1 MFNLSENTKLRGI
14 GYKALNALRPCNII
28 ALIAVVAASWVMVVL
43 SGVTGQ
49 FFFFDAITH
58 VFTSSV
64 SIFLILTEIQWGFLK
79 RYLERAWPV
88 FSDRHG
94 FLWLGIAMIAL
105 GCDMLGNLNKP
116 VFSSKNLGLPLWRLI
131 MASGILSITFGFFN
145 FIATVIFRDGPS
157 GLTARMIRTDGNL
170 ADAGN
175 NNPSDYYEPTT
186 VSTLGRSNTRYNG
199 NNSNSNKEYGSSVGV
214 DEESDIE
221 ANLPVDMAASR
232 FRRMTQVFKKS
243 PFVGHAQG
251 GLAGKKIQ
259 ISKPILISH
268 YDEETAGIAK
278 NGAGAGV
285 GDYYSHT
292 NDAATVVDDNDN
304 DNGRDHDLGIERDT
318 ERHSTYPDDRSSP
331 ILPDIRRPP
340 TALHP
345 AMSSH
350 YSVANMS
357 RF

>member
-14 GYKALNALRPCNII
+14 GYKVLNVLRPCNII
-28 ALIAVVAASWVMVVL
+28 ALISVIAASWVMIVL

-64 SIFLILTEIQWGFLK
+64 GIFLILTEIQWGFFK
-79 RYLERAWPV
+79 RYFERSWPV

-94 FLWLGIAMIAL
+94 LLWLGIAMIAL

-131 MASGILSITFGFFN
+131 MAAGILSITFGFFN

-170 ADAGN
+170 ADAN
-175 NNPSDYYEPTT
+175 QNPSEFYVPTT
-186 VSTLGRSNTRYNG
+186 ASTLSRNNTRY
-199 NNSNSNKEYGSSVGV
+199 NKEYGSSVGG
-214 DEESDIE
+214 DEESAVE
-221 ANLPVDMAASR
+221 ASGPANR
-232 FRRMTQVFKKS
+232 FKRMTQVFKKS
-243 PFVGHAQG
+243 PFAGHHG

-259 ISKPILISH
+259 ISHPMPVGQ
-268 YDEETAGIAK
+268 YDDESAGFAK
-278 NGAGAGV
+278 NGASAGA

-292 NDAATVVDDNDN
+292 NDAATVVDD
-304 DNGRDHDLGIERDT
+304 HDLGEGHDA
-318 ERHSTYPDDRSSP
+318 ERHSTYQEDRSSP

>member
-28 ALIAVVAASWVMVVL
+28 ALIAVIAASWVMIVL

-58 VFTSSV
+58 VFTSSI

-79 RYLERAWPV
+79 RYFERAWPV

-94 FLWLGIAMIAL
+94 FLWLGIAMVAL

-145 FIATVIFRDGPS
+145 FIATVIFRDGSS

-170 ADAGN
+170 ADASN
-175 NNPSDYYEPTT
+175 NNPSDYYVPTT
-186 VSTLGRSNTRYNG
+186 ASTLGRSNTRYN
-199 NNSNSNKEYGSSVGV
+199 NKEYGSSVGS
-214 DEESDIE
+214 DEESAAE
-221 ANLPVDMAASR
+221 ANFTAAAASR
-232 FRRMTQVFKKS
+232 FKRVTQVFKKT
-243 PFVGHAQG
+243 PFAGQAHG

-259 ISKPILISH
+259 ISHPMPVGH
-268 YDEETAGIAK
+268 YDEETAGIA
-278 NGAGAGV
+278 NQGAMAGV

-292 NDAATVVDDNDN
+292 NDAATVVDDHDH
-304 DNGRDHDLGIERDT
+304 DHDHDLGIQRDT
-318 ERHSTYPDDRSSP
+318 DRHSTYQEDRSSP

>member
-1 MFNLSENTKLRGI
+1 MFNLSGNSKLRGI
-14 GYKALNALRPCNII
+14 GYRALNVLRPCNII
-28 ALIAVVAASWVMVVL
+28 TLVAVVAASWVMVVL

-49 FFFFDAITH
+49 FFFFDAISH
-58 VFTSSV
+58 VFTSFIA
-64 SIFLILTEIQWGFLK
+64 IFLILTEIQWGFFK
-79 RYLERAWPV
+79 RYFERAWPV

-94 FLWLGIAMIAL
+94 FLWLGLSMVAL

-116 VFSSKNLGLPLWRLI
+116 VFSSENLGLPLWRLI
-131 MASGILSITFGFFN
+131 MAAGILSLTFGFFN
-145 FIATVIFRDGPS
+145 FVATLVFRDAPA

-170 ADAGN
+170 ADGGKLGTGIGSGS
-175 NNPSDYYEPTT
+175 NPADYYAATA
-186 VSTLGRSNTRYNG
+186 SSLSRNNTRRY
-199 NNSNSNKEYGSSVGV
+199 NKEEMPYGSSGSSLG
-214 DEESDIE
+214 DEESAA
-221 ANLPVDMAASR
+221 ANPPANR
-232 FRRMTQVFKKS
+232 FKRMTQVFKKS
-243 PFVGHAQG
+243 PFIGHGYG

-259 ISKPILISH
+259 ISHPMPVGQ
-268 YDEETAGIAK
+268 YDEETAGIA
-278 NGAGAGV
+278 NHGASAGV

-292 NDAATVVDDNDN
+292 NDAATVVDD
-304 DNGRDHDLGIERDT
+304 HDMADEHDIE
-318 ERHSTYPDDRSSP
+318 HGGSTYHEDRSSP